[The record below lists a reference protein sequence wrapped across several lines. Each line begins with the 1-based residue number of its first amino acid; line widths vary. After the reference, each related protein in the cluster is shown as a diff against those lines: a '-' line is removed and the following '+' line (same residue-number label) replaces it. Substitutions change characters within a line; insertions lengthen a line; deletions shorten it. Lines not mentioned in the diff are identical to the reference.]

1 MNTGRSSR
9 SERAPSDR
17 EQVILDHMPLVV
29 GLARRYARRGEA
41 LEDLIQV
48 GTEGLIKAVDRF
60 DPTRGTSL
68 VAFATPTILG
78 EIRRHFR
85 DRLRMVHV
93 PRGLQDAHMKVN
105 RAATDLTTRLGRTP
119 AIRELATE
127 VDLSE
132 EEVLD
137 ALASGAAFQPL
148 SLSRMS
154 GSSDDES
161 AIDVGGDDP
170 GFELAESRATLSRTL
185 SLLTPRD
192 RLIVSLRFGR
202 GLTQSEIAAQLG
214 ISQMHVSRLLRRAI
228 LTLRAALD
236 PEDLGSPS

>member
-1 MNTGRSSR
+1 MDDGRPSR
-9 SERAPSDR
+9 STFSPDERER
-17 EQVILDHMPLVV
+17 LILDHMPLVI

-60 DPTRGTSL
+60 DRSRGTSL

-93 PRGLQDAHMKVN
+93 PRGLQDAHTKVN
-105 RAATDLTTRLGRTP
+105 RGITDLTTRLGRTP
-119 AIRELATE
+119 VVREIAKE
-127 VDLSE
+127 VDLTE

-137 ALASGAAFQPL
+137 AIASSVAFQPL
-148 SLSRMS
+148 SLSRMPT
-154 GSSDDES
+154 SSDDEI
-161 AIDVGGDDP
+161 AIDIGREDP
-170 GFELAESRATLSRTL
+170 GFALAEGRATLGRSLAEL
-185 SLLTPRD
+185 SPRD
-192 RLIVSLRFGR
+192 QLIVALRFGS
-202 GLTQSEIAAQLG
+202 GLTQSEIAARVG

-228 LTLRAALD
+228 LTLRAAIVPEED
-236 PEDLGSPS
+236 PAS